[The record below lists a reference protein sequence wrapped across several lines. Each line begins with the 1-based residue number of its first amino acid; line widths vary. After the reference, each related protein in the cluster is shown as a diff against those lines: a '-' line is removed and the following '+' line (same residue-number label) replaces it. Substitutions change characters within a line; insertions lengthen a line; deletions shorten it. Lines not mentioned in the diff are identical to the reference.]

1 MITAERMEAELGK
14 AIIRIYEDGD
24 YGVELYQRLQH
35 FIDKP
40 MIHIP

>member
-14 AIIRIYEDGD
+14 AIIWIYEDGD
-24 YGVELYQRLQH
+24 YGVELDQRLQH
-35 FIDKP
+35 FIDKL